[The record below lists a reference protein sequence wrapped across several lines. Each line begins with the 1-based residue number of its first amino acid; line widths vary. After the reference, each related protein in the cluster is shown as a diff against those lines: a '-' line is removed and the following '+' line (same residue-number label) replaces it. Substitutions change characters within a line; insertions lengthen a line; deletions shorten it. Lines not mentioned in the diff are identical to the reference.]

1 MTRLVS
7 HQKKPQ
13 KSWEKQYNRRD
24 HTGRNTRL
32 SDRLIGIIPEEIRKT
47 VPDRYEVIGDIV
59 VITLPDHLSS
69 YGGAITDAILST
81 RPRTRTIL
89 RKVTTRSGS
98 HRVAEYIPILGSTT
112 RTRYRESGF
121 IYQVDLASAF
131 FTSRMA
137 GEHQRISAMIR
148 PDETVLI
155 PFAGI
160 GPFVIPVASKGARV
174 IAIEINPDACRLLR
188 ENIHLNRCSARV
200 EILRADARTTEKI
213 LHSLVDR
220 VIIPAPYGLD
230 GTLPD
235 MSRVVKPGGYIHYY
249 TFQNR
254 DSATAMAGR
263 LHDDGYEVLRYHRCG
278 NVAPSVSRWVYDIRK
293 RG

>member
-1 MTRLVS
+1 MRPVL

-13 KSWEKQYNRRD
+13 QSWEKQRNRRD
-24 HTGRNTRL
+24 YTGRNTRL
-32 SDRLIGIIPEEIRKT
+32 SDRLIGKIPEDIRRT

-69 YGGAITDAILST
+69 FRDAIAGAILSAH
-81 RPRTRTIL
+81 PRTRTIL
-89 RKVTTRSGS
+89 RKVTTRNGS
-98 HRVAEYIPILGSTT
+98 HRIAEYLPIMGSAT
-112 RTRYRESGF
+112 RTRYREAGF
-121 IYQVDLASAF
+121 IYQVDLATAF

-137 GEHQRISAMIR
+137 GEHQRISAMVR

-155 PFAGI
+155 PFAGV

-188 ENIHLNRCSARV
+188 ENIHLNRCSTRV

-213 LHSLVDR
+213 LNSLVDR

-230 GTLPD
+230 GTLPN
-235 MSRVVKPGGYIHYY
+235 MCRVVKPRGYIHYY

-254 DSATAMAGR
+254 DSATAIAGQ